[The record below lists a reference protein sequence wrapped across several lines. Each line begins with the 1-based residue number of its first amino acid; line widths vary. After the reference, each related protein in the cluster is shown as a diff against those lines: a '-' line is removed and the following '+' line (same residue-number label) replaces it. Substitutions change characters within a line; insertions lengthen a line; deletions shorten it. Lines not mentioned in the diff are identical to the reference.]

1 MDSAVIVD
9 AVLLA
14 AGLEADLG
22 RHRKIGWFR
31 ILWPLG
37 VAALIIPLY
46 LKAVTTTGN
55 GLSLEIGAASAGIVL
70 GLIAT
75 SLMGVYRS
83 PHTNRP
89 VSHARFAYAALWVF
103 VIGARAPF
111 SYGLTHGPPF
121 APGPGTRS
129 CSALCDKP
137 LPMGVSGR

>member
-14 AGLEADLG
+14 AGLEAELG

-83 PHTNRP
+83 PHTNSRSATP
-89 VSHARFAYAALWVF
+89 GSPTLRF
-103 VIGARAPF
+103 G
-111 SYGLTHGPPF
+111 
-121 APGPGTRS
+121 
-129 CSALCDKP
+129 CS
-137 LPMGVSGR
+137 